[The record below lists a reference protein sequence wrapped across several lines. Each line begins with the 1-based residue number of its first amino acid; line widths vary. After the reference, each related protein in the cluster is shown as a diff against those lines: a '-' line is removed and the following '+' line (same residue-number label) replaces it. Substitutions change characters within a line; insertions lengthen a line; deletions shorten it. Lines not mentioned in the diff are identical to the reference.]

1 MLLAGAVLLALTAC
15 GATHGSSTKPLS
27 GPRRTLRIAYPEGVY
42 AYGYHATVSGMQQ
55 QANGQKAPLNVDLSA
70 QGRWQAG
77 AQTSHGQTI
86 AASFSNMKSK
96 QGPAQ
101 SQTATTF
108 TFTLAPNGVVTFQS
122 GSLPAPGTPTSI
134 PSAPPFIALLPSHPV
149 RPSATWT
156 THVVVPNQFGSGS
169 LDYVAHSAFQQI
181 TSFGG
186 ASAAEVRTTA
196 TIPVDLTVNLAQ
208 AAQVTGKPSTLGAIP
223 QAKYQGRE
231 TVTTTTLLGVSNHRI
246 DRTDSVAQVD
256 LTETPM
262 GNGASGQRPASFS
275 GREETTFNS
284 LE

>member
-108 TFTLAPNGVVTFQS
+108 TF
-122 GSLPAPGTPTSI
+122 TPTSI